1 MRPLVARTADA
12 LGESRIPRAK
22 LRNVA
27 LLNHRFERTAIAMH
41 LQRSQSRK
49 VNYERRRL
57 KRDRYII
64 AKIAMPSSEALPGS
78 GTATA
83 N

>member
-22 LRNVA
+22 LGDRG
-27 LLNHRFERTAIAMH
+27 LLDHHFEGTAIAVH

-64 AKIAMPSSEALPGS
+64 TKIAMPSTEALPGS

>member
-1 MRPLVARTADA
+1 MRPLVARTEDT
-12 LGESRIPRAK
+12 LSESRIRRAK
-22 LRNVA
+22 LDDGD
-27 LLNHRFERTAIAMH
+27 LLNHFEGTAIAMH
-41 LQRSQSRK
+41 LQRSQSRT

-57 KRDRYII
+57 KRDRYIM